1 MKKNIIIVIAILLVG
16 NLAFSQTE
24 NKLYPKI
31 NKVTVFSASAQIE
44 KGVLIDLKPGFNEVI
59 LCGNSP
65 YLRKQSIQFNNSSDF
80 IITEFTPYIQ
90 KVRND
95 ISAEEKLDSKTKA
108 QLEKYKDSLKVLE
121 KEIYDNTK
129 YRRVY
134 YNENNV
140 LTDLQSACE
149 NDTSLSVVKM
159 KEVLSFYRNR
169 SIEIK
174 SLIYKNEKEFYRLE
188 DRKRDLELSIKLILQ
203 GDKEKVDENKN
214 EYYIK
219 LTLYTQREN
228 TSLLEY
234 RYSVNRISW
243 TPFYD
248 LKFNKSNNDA
258 QFVLKTEFQQNTAE
272 DWEDVKL
279 VFSTQESEEQGEPV
293 ELEPMVY
300 SLYNTKTTP
309 LKYGILTGS
318 IYDSQ
323 TGEPLPFVNV
333 IVEQNGAQM
342 GGAET
347 DLNGQF
353 QIKPLSAGYYDVVA
367 SSVAYKKAWKYGLRV
382 SSSGYSS
389 AGKILLDP
397 TTDELDE
404 VVIADYSLPRLEY
417 EEEDENYKGILESD
431 SDFSFSVVE
440 DAVALENEFKV
451 TSFESASNVISIA
464 KNTPTLSKEYEVEM
478 NYSIKSGEKAKIIP
492 LDEKKVN
499 SFFKLNTV
507 PKKEKIVYLST
518 LIPSWED
525 LDLINAKAKIY
536 IDESYVNDSYISIN
550 QTADTLSIPIGKEKR
565 VVIDRKVSFSQPKK
579 FNRKGSILETTVTID
594 IIAKNNKDEVASLRI
609 DDQVPVSNI
618 EDIIIERGE
627 ISGAVIDEKSGL
639 LYWDLKLN
647 PMESRSFK
655 IIYTIRYPKT
665 TKIAFD

>member
-1 MKKNIIIVIAILLVG
+1 MKKNIIIVIAILFVG

-214 EYYIK
+214 EYFIK

-258 QFVLKTEFQQNTAE
+258 QFLLKTEFQQNTAE

-279 VFSTQESEEQGEPV
+279 VFSTQESEEQGEPI
-293 ELEPMVY
+293 ELQPMVY
-300 SLYNTKTTP
+300 SLNS
-309 LKYGILTGS
+309 S
-318 IYDSQ
+318 IPKSNGTLVGTIVDAQ

-333 IVEQNGAQM
+333 VAQQNGINKG
-342 GGAET
+342 GGAT
-347 DLNGQF
+347 DINGHF
-353 QIKPLSAGYYDVVA
+353 QIKPLSAGFYDVVT
-367 SSVAYKKAWKYGLRV
+367 STITHKKNIKRGVKVGL
-382 SSSGYSS
+382 SGYSPMGVIS
-389 AGKILLDP
+389 LEGNTGL
-397 TTDELDE
+397 LDE
-404 VVIADYSLPRLEY
+404 VIVAVYN
-417 EEEDENYKGILESD
+417 EEDEEDYKGILGYSTDFDIVSD
-431 SDFSFSVVE
+431 D
-440 DAVALENEFKV
+440 VALENEFKV

-478 NYSIKSGEKAKIIP
+478 NYSIKSGDKAKIIP
-492 LDEKKVN
+492 LDEKKVK

-518 LIPSWED
+518 LIPSWEE

-579 FNRKGSILETTVTID
+579 FNRKGTILETTVTID
-594 IIAKNNKDEVASLRI
+594 ITAKNNKDEVASIRI

-618 EDIIIERGE
+618 EDIIIERGDL
-627 ISGAVIDEKSGL
+627 SGAIIDDKTGL
-639 LYWDLKLN
+639 LYWDIKLN

>member
-1 MKKNIIIVIAILLVG
+1 MKKNIIIVIAILFVG

-300 SLYNTKTTP
+300 SLYNSNSTP
-309 LKYGILTGS
+309 KGNATLVGS
-318 IYDSQ
+318 VVDAQ

-333 IVEQNGAQM
+333 VAQQNGISKG
-342 GGAET
+342 GGAT
-347 DLNGQF
+347 DINGHF
-353 QIKPLSAGYYDVVA
+353 QIKPLSAGFYDIVT
-367 SSVAYKKAWKYGLRV
+367 STITHKKNIKRGVKVGL
-382 SSSGYSS
+382 SGYSPMGVIS
-389 AGKILLDP
+389 LEGNTGL
-397 TTDELDE
+397 LDE
-404 VVIADYSLPRLEY
+404 VIVAAYN
-417 EEEDENYKGILESD
+417 EEDEDNYKGILGYSTDFDIVSD
-431 SDFSFSVVE
+431 D
-440 DAVALENEFKV
+440 VALENEFKV

-579 FNRKGSILETTVTID
+579 FNRKGSVLETTVTID
-594 IIAKNNKDEVASLRI
+594 ITAKNNKDEVSSLRI

-627 ISGAVIDEKSGL
+627 ISGAIIEDKTGL
-639 LYWDLKLN
+639 LYWDIKLN

>member
-1 MKKNIIIVIAILLVG
+1 M
-16 NLAFSQTE
+16 FSQSE

-258 QFVLKTEFQQNTAE
+258 QFVLKTEFQQNTSE

-300 SLYNTKTTP
+300 SLNS
-309 LKYGILTGS
+309 S
-318 IYDSQ
+318 IPKSNGTLVGTIVDAQ
-323 TGEPLPFVNV
+323 TGEPLPFVYV
-333 IVEQNGAQM
+333 VAEQNGIQK
-342 GGAET
+342 GGAQT
-347 DLNGQF
+347 DINGNY
-353 QIKPLSAGYYDVVA
+353 QIKPLAGGYYDIEARLVG
-367 SSVAYKKAWKYGLRV
+367 YKKSIKKGVRV

-397 TTDELDE
+397 TTDKIEE
-404 VVIADYSLPRLEY
+404 VVIADYSGSDLEY
-417 EEEDENYKGILESD
+417 NEDLENYKGILESAT
-431 SDFSFSVVE
+431 DFE
-440 DAVALENEFKV
+440 IYEEEEVAEEAPIFRKV
-451 TSFESASNVISIA
+451 AINNIA
-464 KNTPTLSKEYEVEM
+464 PTLSKEYEVEM

-507 PKKEKIVYLST
+507 PKNEKIVYLST

-579 FNRKGSILETTVTID
+579 FNRKGTILETTVTID
-594 IIAKNNKDEVASLRI
+594 ITTKNNKDEVSSLRI

-627 ISGAVIDEKSGL
+627 ISGAIIDDKTGL
-639 LYWDLKLN
+639 LYWDIKLN
-647 PMESRSFK
+647 PMESRFFK

>member
-1 MKKNIIIVIAILLVG
+1 M
-16 NLAFSQTE
+16 FSQSE

-188 DRKRDLELSIKLILQ
+188 ERKRDLELSIKLILQ

-219 LTLYTQREN
+219 LTLYAQREN

-258 QFVLKTEFQQNTAE
+258 QFLLKTEFQQNTAE

-279 VFSTQESEEQGEPV
+279 VFSTQESEEQGEPI
-293 ELEPMVY
+293 ELQPMVY
-300 SLYNTKTTP
+300 SLNS
-309 LKYGILTGS
+309 S
-318 IYDSQ
+318 IPKSNGTLVGTIVDAQ

-333 IVEQNGAQM
+333 VAQQNGINKG
-342 GGAET
+342 GGAT
-347 DLNGQF
+347 DINGHF
-353 QIKPLSAGYYDVVA
+353 QIKPLSAGFYDVVT
-367 SSVAYKKAWKYGLRV
+367 STITHKKNIKRGVKVGL
-382 SSSGYSS
+382 SGYSPMGVIS
-389 AGKILLDP
+389 LEGNTGL
-397 TTDELDE
+397 LDE
-404 VVIADYSLPRLEY
+404 VIVAAYN
-417 EEEDENYKGILESD
+417 EEDEEDYKGILGYS
-431 SDFSFSVVE
+431 SDFDIVS
-440 DAVALENEFKV
+440 DDVALENEFKV

-536 IDESYVNDSYISIN
+536 IDESYVNDSYIRIN

-579 FNRKGSILETTVTID
+579 FNRKGTILETTVSID
-594 IIAKNNKDEVASLRI
+594 ITAKNNKDEVASLRI

-627 ISGAVIDEKSGL
+627 ISGAIIDDKTGL
-639 LYWDLKLN
+639 LYWDIKLN
-647 PMESRSFK
+647 PMESRFFK

>member
-1 MKKNIIIVIAILLVG
+1 MKKNIIIIIAILFVG

-31 NKVTVFSASAQIE
+31 NKVTVFSVSAQIE
-44 KGVLIDLKPGFNEVI
+44 KGILIDLKPGFNEVI

-258 QFVLKTEFQQNTAE
+258 QFVLKTEFQQNTSE

-279 VFSTQESEEQGEPV
+279 VFSTQESEEQGEPI
-293 ELEPMVY
+293 ELQPMVY
-300 SLYNTKTTP
+300 SLNS
-309 LKYGILTGS
+309 S
-318 IYDSQ
+318 IPKSNGTLVGTIVDAQ
-323 TGEPLPFVNV
+323 TGEPLPFVFV
-333 IVEQNGAQM
+333 VAEQNGIQK
-342 GGAET
+342 GGAQT
-347 DLNGQF
+347 DINGNY
-353 QIKPLSAGYYDVVA
+353 QIKPLAGGYYDIEARLVG
-367 SSVAYKKAWKYGLRV
+367 YKKSIKKGVRV

-389 AGKILLDP
+389 AGKILLEL
-397 TTDELDE
+397 TSDELNE
-404 VVIADYSLPRLEY
+404 VIVAAYN
-417 EEEDENYKGILESD
+417 EEDEEDYKGILGYS
-431 SDFSFSVVE
+431 SDFDIVS
-440 DAVALENEFKV
+440 DDVALENEFKV

-518 LIPSWED
+518 LIPAWED

-579 FNRKGSILETTVTID
+579 FNRKGTILETTVTID
-594 IIAKNNKDEVASLRI
+594 ITAKNNKDEVSSLRI

-627 ISGAVIDEKSGL
+627 ISGAIIDDKTGL
-639 LYWDLKLN
+639 LYWDIKLN

>member
-1 MKKNIIIVIAILLVG
+1 MKKNIIIVIAILFVG

-31 NKVTVFSASAQIE
+31 NKITVFSASAQIE

-159 KEVLSFYRNR
+159 KEILSFYRNR

-188 DRKRDLELSIKLILQ
+188 ERKRDLELSIKLILQ

-258 QFVLKTEFQQNTAE
+258 QFLLKTEFQQNTAE

-279 VFSTQESEEQGEPV
+279 VFSTQESEEQGEPI
-293 ELEPMVY
+293 ELQPMVY
-300 SLYNTKTTP
+300 SLNS
-309 LKYGILTGS
+309 S
-318 IYDSQ
+318 IPKSNGTLVGTIVDAQ

-333 IVEQNGAQM
+333 VAQQNGISKG
-342 GGAET
+342 GGAT
-347 DLNGQF
+347 DINGHY
-353 QIKPLSAGYYDVVA
+353 QIKPLAGGYYDIEARLVG
-367 SSVAYKKAWKYGLRV
+367 YKKSIKKGVRV
-382 SSSGYSS
+382 SLSGFSPGGNLSLHPSSQQ
-389 AGKILLDP
+389 
-397 TTDELDE
+397 LDE
-404 VVIADYSLPRLEY
+404 VVITNYQLPLLERGGEREDYDEDDRNLDFDIY
-417 EEEDENYKGILESD
+417 EEEE
-431 SDFSFSVVE
+431 
-440 DAVALENEFKV
+440 VAEEAPIFRKV
-451 TSFESASNVISIA
+451 AINNIA
-464 KNTPTLSKEYEVEM
+464 PTLSKEYEVEM

-518 LIPSWED
+518 LIPSWEE
-525 LDLINAKAKIY
+525 LDLINAKVKIY

-579 FNRKGSILETTVTID
+579 FNRKGSVLETTVSID
-594 IIAKNNKDEVASLRI
+594 ITAKNNKDEVASLRI

-618 EDIIIERGE
+618 EDIIIERGDL
-627 ISGAVIDEKSGL
+627 SGAIIEDKTGL
-639 LYWDLKLN
+639 LYWDIKLN

>member
-1 MKKNIIIVIAILLVG
+1 MKKNIIIVIAILFVG

-219 LTLYTQREN
+219 LTLYAQREN

-258 QFVLKTEFQQNTAE
+258 QFLLKTEFQQNTAE

-279 VFSTQESEEQGEPV
+279 VFSTQESEEQGEPI
-293 ELEPMVY
+293 ELQPMVY
-300 SLYNTKTTP
+300 SLNS
-309 LKYGILTGS
+309 S
-318 IYDSQ
+318 IPKSNGTLVGTIVDAQ
-323 TGEPLPFVNV
+323 TGEPLPFVFV
-333 IVEQNGAQM
+333 VAEQNGIQK
-342 GGAET
+342 GGAQT
-347 DLNGQF
+347 DINGNY
-353 QIKPLSAGYYDVVA
+353 QIKPLAGGYYDIEARLVG
-367 SSVAYKKAWKYGLRV
+367 YKKSIKKGIRV
-382 SSSGYSS
+382 SLSGFSPGGSLSLYPSSQQ
-389 AGKILLDP
+389 
-397 TTDELDE
+397 LDE
-404 VVIADYSLPRLEY
+404 VIITNYQVPLVDIGGEREDYDEDDRNLDFDIY
-417 EEEDENYKGILESD
+417 EEEE
-431 SDFSFSVVE
+431 VE
-440 DAVALENEFKV
+440 VGTPIFRRVAIN
-451 TSFESASNVISIA
+451 NIA
-464 KNTPTLSKEYEVEM
+464 PTLSKEYEVEM

-518 LIPSWED
+518 LIPAWED

-579 FNRKGSILETTVTID
+579 FNRKGTILETTVTID
-594 IIAKNNKDEVASLRI
+594 ITAKNNKDEVSSIRI

-627 ISGAVIDEKSGL
+627 ISGAIIDDKTGL
-639 LYWDLKLN
+639 LYWDIKLN

>member
-1 MKKNIIIVIAILLVG
+1 M
-16 NLAFSQTE
+16 FSQSE

-219 LTLYTQREN
+219 LTLYAQREN

-397 TTDELDE
+397 TTDKIEE
-404 VVIADYSLPRLEY
+404 VVIADYSDSDLEY
-417 EEEDENYKGILESD
+417 NEDSENYKGILESD
-431 SDFSFSVVE
+431 TDFDIYEEEELEVE
-440 DAVALENEFKV
+440 APIFRKVAIN
-451 TSFESASNVISIA
+451 NIA
-464 KNTPTLSKEYEVEM
+464 PTLSKEYEVEM

-518 LIPSWED
+518 LIPAWED

-579 FNRKGSILETTVTID
+579 FNRKGTILETTVTID
-594 IIAKNNKDEVASLRI
+594 ITAKNNKDEVSSLRI

-627 ISGAVIDEKSGL
+627 ISGAIIDDKTGL
-639 LYWDLKLN
+639 LYWDIKLN

>member
-1 MKKNIIIVIAILLVG
+1 MKKNIIIVIAILFVG

-397 TTDELDE
+397 TSDELNE
-404 VVIADYSLPRLEY
+404 VVIADYSLPQLEY
-417 EEEDENYKGILESD
+417 EEDKENYKGILESAT
-431 SDFSFSVVE
+431 DFE
-440 DAVALENEFKV
+440 IYEEEEVAEEAPIFRKV
-451 TSFESASNVISIA
+451 AINNIA
-464 KNTPTLSKEYEVEM
+464 PTLSKEYEVEM

-579 FNRKGSILETTVTID
+579 FNRKGTILETTVTID
-594 IIAKNNKDEVASLRI
+594 ITAKNNKDEVSSLRI
-609 DDQVPVSNI
+609 DDQVPISNI
-618 EDIIIERGE
+618 EDIIIERGDL
-627 ISGAVIDEKSGL
+627 SGAIIDDKTGL
-639 LYWDLKLN
+639 LYWDIKLN

>member
-1 MKKNIIIVIAILLVG
+1 MKKNIIIVIAILFVG

-300 SLYNTKTTP
+300 SLNS
-309 LKYGILTGS
+309 S
-318 IYDSQ
+318 IPKSNGTLVGTIVDAQ
-323 TGEPLPFVNV
+323 TGEPLPFVYV
-333 IVEQNGAQM
+333 VAEQNGIQK
-342 GGAET
+342 GGEQT
-347 DLNGQF
+347 DINGNY
-353 QIKPLSAGYYDVVA
+353 QIKPLAGGYYDIEARLVG
-367 SSVAYKKAWKYGLRV
+367 YKKSIKKGVRV
-382 SSSGYSS
+382 SLSGFSPGGNLSLHPSSQQ
-389 AGKILLDP
+389 
-397 TTDELDE
+397 LDE
-404 VVIADYSLPRLEY
+404 VVITNYQLPLLERGGEREDYDEDDRNLDFDIY
-417 EEEDENYKGILESD
+417 EEEE
-431 SDFSFSVVE
+431 
-440 DAVALENEFKV
+440 VAEEAPIFRKV
-451 TSFESASNVISIA
+451 AINNIA
-464 KNTPTLSKEYEVEM
+464 PTLSKEYEVEM

-536 IDESYVNDSYISIN
+536 IDESYVNDSYIRIN

-579 FNRKGSILETTVTID
+579 FNRKGTILETTVSID
-594 IIAKNNKDEVASLRI
+594 ITAKNNKDEVSSLRI
-609 DDQVPVSNI
+609 DDQVPVSDI

-627 ISGAVIDEKSGL
+627 ISGAIIEDKTGL
-639 LYWDLKLN
+639 LYWDIKLN

>member
-1 MKKNIIIVIAILLVG
+1 MKKNIIIVIAILLIG
-16 NLAFSQTE
+16 NLVFSQTE

-44 KGVLIDLKPGFNEVI
+44 KSIPISLKQGFNEVI

-65 YLRKQSIQFNNSSDF
+65 YLRKQSIQFNNSSEF

-219 LTLYTQREN
+219 LTLYAQREN

-272 DWEDVKL
+272 NWEDVKL

-300 SLYNTKTTP
+300 SLNS
-309 LKYGILTGS
+309 S
-318 IYDSQ
+318 IPKSNGTLVGTIVDAQ
-323 TGEPLPFVNV
+323 TGEPLPFVYV
-333 IVEQNGAQM
+333 VAEQNGIQK
-342 GGAET
+342 GGAQT
-347 DLNGQF
+347 DINGNY
-353 QIKPLSAGYYDVVA
+353 QIKSLAGGYYDIEARLVG
-367 SSVAYKKAWKYGLRV
+367 YKKSIKKGVRV
-382 SSSGYSS
+382 SLSGFSPGGNLSLHPSSQQ
-389 AGKILLDP
+389 
-397 TTDELDE
+397 LDE
-404 VVIADYSLPRLEY
+404 VVITNYQLPLLERGGEREDYDEDDRNLDFNIY
-417 EEEDENYKGILESD
+417 EEEE
-431 SDFSFSVVE
+431 
-440 DAVALENEFKV
+440 VAEEAPIFRKV
-451 TSFESASNVISIA
+451 AINNIA
-464 KNTPTLSKEYEVEM
+464 PTLSKEYEVEM

-579 FNRKGSILETTVTID
+579 FNRKGTILETTVTID
-594 IIAKNNKDEVASLRI
+594 ITAKNNKDEVASIRI

-627 ISGAVIDEKSGL
+627 ISGAIIEDKTGL
-639 LYWDLKLN
+639 LYWDIKLN

>member
-1 MKKNIIIVIAILLVG
+1 MKKNIIIVIAILFVG

-300 SLYNTKTTP
+300 SLYNSNSTP
-309 LKYGILTGS
+309 KGNATLVGS
-318 IYDSQ
+318 VVDAQ

-333 IVEQNGAQM
+333 VAQQNGINKG
-342 GGAET
+342 GGAT
-347 DLNGQF
+347 DINGYF

-367 SSVAYKKAWKYGLRV
+367 RVVTHKKSIKKGVKVGL
-382 SSSGYSS
+382 SGYSPM
-389 AGKILLDP
+389 G
-397 TTDELDE
+397 
-404 VVIADYSLPRLEY
+404 VISLEEYETSLNEIAVSDYS
-417 EEEDENYKGILESD
+417 EEDDEDYKGILESESD

-536 IDESYVNDSYISIN
+536 IDESYVNDSYIRIN

-579 FNRKGSILETTVTID
+579 FNRKGTILETTVSID
-594 IIAKNNKDEVASLRI
+594 ITAKNNKDEVSSLRI
-609 DDQVPVSNI
+609 DDQVPVSDI

-627 ISGAVIDEKSGL
+627 ISGAIIEDKTGL
-639 LYWDLKLN
+639 LYWDIKLN

>member
-300 SLYNTKTTP
+300 SLNT
-309 LKYGILTGS
+309 S
-318 IYDSQ
+318 IPKSNGTLVGTIVDAQ
-323 TGEPLPFVNV
+323 TGEPLPFVYV
-333 IVEQNGAQM
+333 VAEQNGIQK
-342 GGAET
+342 GGAQT
-347 DLNGQF
+347 DINGNY
-353 QIKPLSAGYYDVVA
+353 QIKPLAGGYYDIEARLVG
-367 SSVAYKKAWKYGLRV
+367 YKKSIKKGVRV
-382 SSSGYSS
+382 SLSGFSPGGNLSLHPSSQQ
-389 AGKILLDP
+389 
-397 TTDELDE
+397 LDE
-404 VVIADYSLPRLEY
+404 VVITNYQLPLLERGGEREDYDEDDRNLDFDIY
-417 EEEDENYKGILESD
+417 EEEE
-431 SDFSFSVVE
+431 
-440 DAVALENEFKV
+440 VAEEAPIFRKV
-451 TSFESASNVISIA
+451 AINNIA
-464 KNTPTLSKEYEVEM
+464 PTLSKEYEVEM

-499 SFFKLNTV
+499 SFFKFNTV

-579 FNRKGSILETTVTID
+579 FNRKGSVLETTVTID
-594 IIAKNNKDEVASLRI
+594 ITAKNNKDEVASLRI

-627 ISGAVIDEKSGL
+627 ISGAIIEDKTGL
-639 LYWDLKLN
+639 LYWDIKLN

>member
-1 MKKNIIIVIAILLVG
+1 M
-16 NLAFSQTE
+16 FSQSE

-258 QFVLKTEFQQNTAE
+258 QFVLKTEFQQNTSE

-300 SLYNTKTTP
+300 SLNS
-309 LKYGILTGS
+309 S
-318 IYDSQ
+318 IPKSNGTLVGTIVDAQ
-323 TGEPLPFVNV
+323 TGEPLPFVYV
-333 IVEQNGAQM
+333 VAEQNGIQK
-342 GGAET
+342 GGAQT
-347 DLNGQF
+347 DINGNY
-353 QIKPLSAGYYDVVA
+353 QIKPLAGGYYDIEARLVG
-367 SSVAYKKAWKYGLRV
+367 YKKSIKKGVRV

-397 TTDELDE
+397 TTDKIEE
-404 VVIADYSLPRLEY
+404 VVIADYSGSDLEY
-417 EEEDENYKGILESD
+417 NEDLENYKGILESAT
-431 SDFSFSVVE
+431 DFE
-440 DAVALENEFKV
+440 IYEEEEVAEEAPIFRKV
-451 TSFESASNVISIA
+451 AINNIA
-464 KNTPTLSKEYEVEM
+464 PTLSKEYEVEM

-579 FNRKGSILETTVTID
+579 FNRKGTILETTVTID
-594 IIAKNNKDEVASLRI
+594 ITTKNNKDEVSSLRI

-627 ISGAVIDEKSGL
+627 ISGAIIDDKTGL
-639 LYWDLKLN
+639 LYWDIKLN
-647 PMESRSFK
+647 PMESRFFK

>member
-1 MKKNIIIVIAILLVG
+1 MKKNIIIVIAILFVG

-219 LTLYTQREN
+219 LTLYAQREN

-248 LKFNKSNNDA
+248 LKFNKSNNGA

-397 TTDELDE
+397 TSDELNE
-404 VVIADYSLPRLEY
+404 VVIADYSLPQLEY
-417 EEEDENYKGILESD
+417 EEDKENYKGILESD
-431 SDFSFSVVE
+431 TDFDIYEEEELEVE
-440 DAVALENEFKV
+440 APIFRKVAIN
-451 TSFESASNVISIA
+451 NIA
-464 KNTPTLSKEYEVEM
+464 PTLSKEYEVEM

-594 IIAKNNKDEVASLRI
+594 ITAKNNKDEVSSLRI

-627 ISGAVIDEKSGL
+627 ISGAIIDDKTGL
-639 LYWDLKLN
+639 LYWDIKLN

>member
-1 MKKNIIIVIAILLVG
+1 MKKNIIIVIAILFVG

-159 KEVLSFYRNR
+159 KEILSFYRNR

-188 DRKRDLELSIKLILQ
+188 ERKRDLELSIKLILQ

-219 LTLYTQREN
+219 LTLYAQREN

-258 QFVLKTEFQQNTAE
+258 QFLLKTEFQQNTAE

-279 VFSTQESEEQGEPV
+279 VFSTQESEEQGEPI
-293 ELEPMVY
+293 ELQPMVY
-300 SLYNTKTTP
+300 SLNS
-309 LKYGILTGS
+309 S
-318 IYDSQ
+318 IPKSNGTLVGTIVDAQ

-333 IVEQNGAQM
+333 VAQQNGISKG
-342 GGAET
+342 GGAT
-347 DLNGQF
+347 DINGHF
-353 QIKPLSAGYYDVVA
+353 QIKPLSAGFYDVVT
-367 SSVAYKKAWKYGLRV
+367 STITHKKNIKRGVKVGL
-382 SSSGYSS
+382 SGYSPM
-389 AGKILLDP
+389 G
-397 TTDELDE
+397 
-404 VVIADYSLPRLEY
+404 VISLEEYETSLNEIAVSDYS
-417 EEEDENYKGILESD
+417 EEDEEDYKGILGYSTDFDIVSD
-431 SDFSFSVVE
+431 D
-440 DAVALENEFKV
+440 VALENEFKV

-478 NYSIKSGEKAKIIP
+478 NYSIKSGDKAKIIP

-579 FNRKGSILETTVTID
+579 FNRKGSVLETTVTID
-594 IIAKNNKDEVASLRI
+594 ITAKNNKDEVASLRI

-627 ISGAVIDEKSGL
+627 ISGAIIEDKTGL
-639 LYWDLKLN
+639 LYWDIKLN

>member
-1 MKKNIIIVIAILLVG
+1 MKKNIIIVIAILFVG

-248 LKFNKSNNDA
+248 LKFNKSSNDA

-300 SLYNTKTTP
+300 SLNT
-309 LKYGILTGS
+309 S
-318 IYDSQ
+318 IPKSNGTLVGTIVDAQ
-323 TGEPLPFVNV
+323 TGEPLPFVYV
-333 IVEQNGAQM
+333 VAEQNGIQK
-342 GGAET
+342 GGAQT
-347 DLNGQF
+347 DINGNY
-353 QIKPLSAGYYDVVA
+353 QIKPLAGGYYDIEARLVG
-367 SSVAYKKAWKYGLRV
+367 YKKSIKKGVRV
-382 SSSGYSS
+382 SLSGFSPGGNLSLHPSSQQ
-389 AGKILLDP
+389 
-397 TTDELDE
+397 LDE
-404 VVIADYSLPRLEY
+404 VVITNYQLPLLERGGEREDYDEDDRNLDFDIY
-417 EEEDENYKGILESD
+417 EEEE
-431 SDFSFSVVE
+431 
-440 DAVALENEFKV
+440 VAEEAPIFRKV
-451 TSFESASNVISIA
+451 AINNIA
-464 KNTPTLSKEYEVEM
+464 PTLSKEYEVEM
-478 NYSIKSGEKAKIIP
+478 NYSIKSGEKTKIIHFHFI
-492 LDEKKVN
+492 
-499 SFFKLNTV
+499 FF
-507 PKKEKIVYLST
+507 
-518 LIPSWED
+518 
-525 LDLINAKAKIY
+525 
-536 IDESYVNDSYISIN
+536 
-550 QTADTLSIPIGKEKR
+550 R
-565 VVIDRKVSFSQPKK
+565 
-579 FNRKGSILETTVTID
+579 
-594 IIAKNNKDEVASLRI
+594 
-609 DDQVPVSNI
+609 
-618 EDIIIERGE
+618 
-627 ISGAVIDEKSGL
+627 
-639 LYWDLKLN
+639 
-647 PMESRSFK
+647 
-655 IIYTIRYPKT
+655 
-665 TKIAFD
+665 